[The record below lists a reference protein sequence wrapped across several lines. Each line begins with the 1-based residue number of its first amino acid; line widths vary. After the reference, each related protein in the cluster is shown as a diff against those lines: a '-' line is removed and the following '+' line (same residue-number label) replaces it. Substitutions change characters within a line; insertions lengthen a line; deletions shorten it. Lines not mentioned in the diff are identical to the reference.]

1 VCTSRPPLDP
11 DGIQE
16 RFSFFLP
23 VVIRVGRRRL
33 IKGVEDR
40 HVRLL
45 DDGELVAAMA
55 EGRTD
60 ALEEA
65 YRRHSA
71 AVFGLARR
79 VLNEV
84 AAAEEVVQ
92 DVIVRLWR
100 RPERFDPQRGTLRS
114 YLLIDTKARAI
125 EIVRRASARRSR
137 EERHVRLDVPP
148 VPDVEC
154 EATEQLIAGHL
165 QDALSCLTHG
175 EREVIEL
182 AYYGGH
188 SYREVAQ
195 IVDAPEGTVKSR
207 IRTGLLRL
215 RDQLLA
221 IDVGGSSWQTS

>member
-1 VCTSRPPLDP
+1 M
-11 DGIQE
+11 
-16 RFSFFLP
+16 
-23 VVIRVGRRRL
+23 
-33 IKGVEDR
+33 EDR

-55 EGRTD
+55 SGPTV

-79 VLNEV
+79 VLNDV

-92 DVIVRLWR
+92 DVLVRLWR
-100 RPERFDPQRGTLRS
+100 RPERFNPQRGTLRS
-114 YLLIDTKARAI
+114 YLLIDAKARAI
-125 EIVRRASARRSR
+125 EGVRSASARRSR
-137 EERHVRLDVPP
+137 EERHVRLVTAP
-148 VPDVEC
+148 VLDVEC
-154 EATEQLIAGHL
+154 EAGEQLVAGHL
-165 QDALSCLTHG
+165 QDALNCLTDG
-175 EREVIEL
+175 EREAIEL

-188 SYREVAQ
+188 SYREVAR
-195 IVDAPEGTVKSR
+195 IVGAPEGTVKSR